1 MHEDSINEEQL
12 VAEERDRA
20 VEQDTL
26 GLQQPIGE
34 LSQLQPIVGVAPQ
47 TSIAEAVNTMAQKG
61 VGCLLITSEDQQLQ
75 GLFTERD
82 VLRRVVG
89 RGIDEAATPVSEL
102 MTRNPETLPIDSPLV
117 FALQRM
123 SVGGYRHIPLM
134 NDNGLPV
141 AVVSMRDIVEHIVSL
156 YPRQILN
163 LPDDPTQWMGR
174 DGG

>member
-1 MHEDSINEEQL
+1 MHEDSLHEEQL

-20 VEQDTL
+20 VEQDVL
-26 GLQQPIGE
+26 GLQRPISD
-34 LSQLQPIVGVAPQ
+34 LSQLQPIVDISPQ
-47 TSIAEAVNTMAQKG
+47 TSIAEAVSTMSSKC
-61 VGCLLITSEDQQLQ
+61 VGCLLITDNQQLV

-89 RGIDEAATPVSEL
+89 QGVDESSTSVSEL
-102 MTRNPETLPIDSPLV
+102 MTPNPETLPIDSPLV

-134 NDNGLPV
+134 NSDDMPV

-156 YPRQILN
+156 YPREILN
-163 LPDDPTQWMGR
+163 LPEHPSQWMGR